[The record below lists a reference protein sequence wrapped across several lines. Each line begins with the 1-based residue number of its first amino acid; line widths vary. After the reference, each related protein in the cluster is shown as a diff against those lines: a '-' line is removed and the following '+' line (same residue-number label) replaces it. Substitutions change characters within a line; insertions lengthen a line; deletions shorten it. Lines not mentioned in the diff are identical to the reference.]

1 MQQIHPENWIII
13 YFGLIFVI
21 ACAQMVVVYSLSN
34 ASNPAPGLG
43 LYTVYFMAALLGL
56 IAFALQHSASAPMRM
71 DISSA
76 ASILSS
82 YLLFTAAGQR
92 AQIKTG
98 RIVLGVA
105 GLVACVS
112 VFFLDPRDIFGMQVT
127 VAAFFFA
134 AAGLLCGWRSWK
146 KSNVGDGITA
156 AALMIVVSL
165 LALLYLRQTH
175 DDYFQAQTVAFGLY
189 SAAYVLVA
197 MGFLASVL
205 IENQQKLSHV
215 STQDPLTR
223 LLNRHGLEQTLHVT
237 LAQAARQQLP
247 TAAIMVS
254 IDHFKEVNSNFGNKA
269 GDQVLRQVAQTLQRI
284 SRASDTVAR
293 VGGEEYLLILP
304 CTHLD
309 DARMLAERIR
319 LDIAECALTVNRQ
332 QIAITVSLGVAGAL
346 GAVELNKLSGEA
358 DRAMQLAKR
367 GGRNQVAS
375 VESKSIHL
383 STHVTQ
389 V

>member
-21 ACAQMVVVYSLSN
+21 ACAQMVVVYALSN

-76 ASILSS
+76 ASILCS

-98 RIVLGVA
+98 RIVLGFA

-134 AAGLLCGWRSWK
+134 SAGLLCGWRSWK

-156 AALMIVVSL
+156 AALMIVVSM
-165 LALLYLRQTH
+165 LALLYLWQTH

-284 SRASDTVAR
+284 SRASDIVAR

-309 DARMLAERIR
+309 GARMLAERIR
-319 LDIAECALTVNRQ
+319 LDIAECALIVNQQ
-332 QIAITVSLGVAGAL
+332 QIAITISLGVAGAL

-358 DRAMQLAKR
+358 ERAMQLAKR

-375 VESKSIHL
+375 AESKPIHP
-383 STHVTQ
+383 STHVTRA
-389 V
+389 

>member
-1 MQQIHPENWIII
+1 MQEMHPENWITL
-13 YFGLIFVI
+13 YFGLIFVL
-21 ACAQMVVVYSLSN
+21 ACAQMVVVYALSS
-34 ASNPAPGLG
+34 ASNPGPGIG
-43 LYTVYFMAALLGL
+43 LYTVYFMATLLGL
-56 IAFALQHSASAPMRM
+56 IAFALQYSASAPMRM

-76 ASILSS
+76 AAILYS

-98 RIVLGVA
+98 RIVFGIA
-105 GLVACVS
+105 GLAACVS
-112 VFFLDPRDIFGMQVT
+112 VFFLDPRDIFGMQVA

-134 AAGLLCGWRSWK
+134 SAGLLCGWRSWK

-156 AALMIVVSL
+156 AALIIVVSML
-165 LALLYLRQTH
+165 VLLYLWQTH
-175 DDYFQAQTVAFGLY
+175 DNYFQAQTVAFGLY
-189 SAAYVLVA
+189 SSAYVLVA

-205 IENQQKLSHV
+205 IENQQKLSHI

-237 LAQAARQQLP
+237 LAQAARRQLH

-284 SRASDTVAR
+284 SRASDIVAR
-293 VGGEEYLLILP
+293 VGGEESLLILP
-304 CTHLD
+304 CTELD

-319 LDIAECALTVNRQ
+319 LDIAECALTVNQQ

-346 GAVELNKLSGEA
+346 GTVELNKLSGEA

-375 VESKSIHL
+375 VENKSIHL
-383 STHVTQ
+383 STHVTRA
-389 V
+389 

>member
-34 ASNPAPGLG
+34 VSNPAPGLG

-76 ASILSS
+76 ASILCS

-98 RIVLGVA
+98 RIVLGFA

-156 AALMIVVSL
+156 AALMIVVSM
-165 LALLYLRQTH
+165 LALLYLWQTH

-189 SAAYVLVA
+189 SSAYVLVA

>member
-1 MQQIHPENWIII
+1 MQEMHPENWITL

-21 ACAQMVVVYSLSN
+21 ACAQMVVVYALSN
-34 ASNPAPGLG
+34 ASNPGPGLG
-43 LYTVYFMAALLGL
+43 LYAVYFMATLLGL
-56 IAFALQHSASAPMRM
+56 IAFALQYSASAPMRI

-76 ASILSS
+76 AAILYS

-98 RIVLGVA
+98 RIVLGIIC
-105 GLVACVS
+105 LIACIC
-112 VFFLDPRDIFGMQVT
+112 VFFLEPRNIFGLQVA

-134 AAGLLCGWRSWK
+134 SAGLLCGWRSWK

-156 AALMIVVSL
+156 AALIIVVSML
-165 LALLYLRQTH
+165 VLLYLWQTH
-175 DDYFQAQTVAFGLY
+175 DNYFQAQTVAFGLY
-189 SAAYVLVA
+189 SSAYVLVA

-205 IENQQKLSHV
+205 IENQQKLSHI

-237 LAQAARQQLP
+237 LAQAARRQLP

-284 SRASDTVAR
+284 SRASDIVAR

-309 DARMLAERIR
+309 GARMLAERIR
-319 LDIAECALTVNRQ
+319 LDIAECALIVNQQ
-332 QIAITVSLGVAGAL
+332 QIAITISLGVAGAL

-358 DRAMQLAKR
+358 ERAMQLAKR

-375 VESKSIHL
+375 VESKPIHL

-389 V
+389 A

>member
-1 MQQIHPENWIII
+1 MQQIHPEHWIII

-21 ACAQMVVVYSLSN
+21 ACAQMVVVYALSN
-34 ASNPAPGLG
+34 ASNPPPGLG
-43 LYTVYFMAALLGL
+43 LYTVYFMATLLGL
-56 IAFALQHSASAPMRM
+56 IAFALQYSASAPMRM

-76 ASILSS
+76 GSILYS

-98 RIVLGVA
+98 RIVLGITC
-105 GLVACVS
+105 LTACIG
-112 VFFLDPRDIFGMQVT
+112 VFFLGPRDIFGLQVAF
-127 VAAFFFA
+127 AAFFYA

-156 AALMIVVSL
+156 AALIIVVSML
-165 LALLYLRQTH
+165 VLLYFWQTD

-189 SAAYVLVA
+189 SSAYVLVA
-197 MGFLASVL
+197 MGFLTSVL
-205 IENQQKLSHV
+205 IENQQKLSHI
-215 STQDPLTR
+215 STQDPLTQ
-223 LLNRHGLEQTLHVT
+223 LLNRHGLEQTLHVP

-254 IDHFKEVNSNFGNKA
+254 IDHFKDVNSNFGNKA
-269 GDQVLRQVAQTLQRI
+269 GDQVLRQVAQTLQRL
-284 SRASDTVAR
+284 SRASDIVAR

-304 CTHLD
+304 CTNLD

-319 LDIAECALTVNRQ
+319 LDIAECAYIVNQQ

-358 DRAMQLAKR
+358 GRAMQLAKR

-375 VESKSIHL
+375 VESKPIHL
-383 STHVTQ
+383 STHVTRA
-389 V
+389 

>member
-34 ASNPAPGLG
+34 VSNPAPGLG

-76 ASILSS
+76 ASILCS

-98 RIVLGVA
+98 RIVLGFA

-156 AALMIVVSL
+156 AALMIVVSM
-165 LALLYLRQTH
+165 LALLYLWQTH

-189 SAAYVLVA
+189 SSAYVLVA

-375 VESKSIHL
+375 VENKSIHL